1 MDIGTL
7 WQACYETVLMTL
19 IATALS
25 YLVGLPLGSLLYLT
39 GKKGSRPNP
48 WINIPLGIL
57 VNIVRSIPCLLLI
70 VMLLPLNR
78 LIFQKGTGAW
88 WTMIIPLFA
97 ASFGFVARMVESSL
111 SETPTGVVEMARSFG
126 ASDQQIL
133 YKVCFKE
140 ARPSLLMGL
149 AVSAIS
155 ILGYTAFAYD
165 FGGGGLIALA
175 YQSYIQHTSTCLT
188 NPTIYI
194 VTALIVVVVQLLQEG
209 GIALAKKPIKG
220 KELPNEKISV
230 CSAVSLGASRREPR
244 FVRGHFPHHQRL
256 RFRNPPCQN
265 LERSGGPAPSERW
278 L

>member
-39 GKKGSRPNP
+39 GKKGPRPNP

-175 YQSYIQHTSTCLT
+175 YQSYIQHTSTYLT

-209 GIALAKKPIKG
+209 GIALAKKTDKRKG
-220 KELPNEKISV
+220 IT
-230 CSAVSLGASRREPR
+230 
-244 FVRGHFPHHQRL
+244 Q
-256 RFRNPPCQN
+256 
-265 LERSGGPAPSERW
+265 
-278 L
+278 